1 LKESIS
7 PLTISTASFS
17 DSVCP
22 NKFKVPLKSDLKEIV
37 NSLCSNAYNYLTTTL
52 EFQNNKAYA
61 SNTKDPSEGYYY
73 IAIAIE
79 DNSVNVKENDRL
91 TFNCIINCVL
101 DFSVTTKFNNN
112 NDFVVNG
119 SGNIE
124 FISNVIKG
132 SIWRYDN
139 DNNNIK

>member
-1 LKESIS
+1 ME
-7 PLTISTASFS
+7 
-17 DSVCP
+17 
-22 NKFKVPLKSDLKEIV
+22 SDLKEIV
-37 NSLCSNAYNYLTTTL
+37 NSLGSNAYNYLTTTL

-91 TFNCIINCVL
+91 TFICIINCVL